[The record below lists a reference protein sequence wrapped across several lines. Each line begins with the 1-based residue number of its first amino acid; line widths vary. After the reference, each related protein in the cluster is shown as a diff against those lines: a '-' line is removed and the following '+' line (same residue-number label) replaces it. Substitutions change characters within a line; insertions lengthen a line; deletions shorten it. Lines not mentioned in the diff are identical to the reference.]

1 MEVADSCGFCL
12 LLDTVGSMLQELIL
26 CMCIFTFRL
35 EIEITTQEHFSVQ
48 QCGDRTEWG
57 WGWGLGGS
65 HTINP
70 VKVVQSRMGKIGF
83 SMGGG

>member
-1 MEVADSCGFCL
+1 MEVADYCGFCL
-12 LLDTVGSMLQELIL
+12 LLGGMLWGLIL
-26 CMCIFTFRL
+26 CMCIFTFRV

-48 QCGDRTEWG
+48 QCGDRTEQG
-57 WGWGLGGS
+57 WGGGGLGGS

-83 SMGGG
+83 SMGGR